1 MLVDPNAPF
10 FRHLWVRILCV
21 IVPLAWTGVEL
32 CADHPFWAVISA
44 AAGLYL
50 AFELFLRRKPD

>member
-10 FRHLWVRILCV
+10 FNALWVRILCV
-21 IVPLAWTGVEL
+21 LAPLAWAVVEITSGAL
-32 CADHPFWAVISA
+32 FWAIIFA

-50 AFELFLRRKPD
+50 GYALFVQRGR